1 MRLSK
6 YAIGAKLAFLDV
18 ESFMKKI
25 KTAVIGVGYLGK
37 FHAEKYSLLP
47 EAELVAVCDSDSQ
60 RANEI
65 ATRLGVRSYTDYRQ
79 LLAGQVEAV
88 TIAVPTVLHYEVAKF
103 FLSQGIHVLLEKPIA
118 TTLAEAEELV
128 KLAKQHKITLQ
139 IGHLERFN
147 TVMRALHKILDQPV
161 FIESYRLAPFRPR
174 GTDINVVLD
183 LMIHDIDI
191 IQDIV
196 GAPITNIV
204 ANGAPVL
211 SQQID
216 IANARLQ
223 FANGCVANVTAS
235 RISVEVVRKLRV
247 FQHDAYITVNL
258 HNKKLTVR
266 RKGHNEMFPGIP
278 EIVSEEQAFGQ
289 GDALRDEVTAFL
301 EAIRDNT
308 PPLVSG
314 EAGTQALATALRITD
329 IVTKQSADFAQ
340 GVAANEK

>member
-1 MRLSK
+1 MNR
-6 YAIGAKLAFLDV
+6 
-18 ESFMKKI
+18 I

-47 EAELVAVCDSDSQ
+47 EAELVAVCDTDQQ

-65 ATRLGVRSYTDYRQ
+65 ATRLGVRSYTDYQ
-79 LLAGQVEAV
+79 QLAGQVEAV
-88 TIAVPTVLHYEVAKF
+88 TIAVPTLLHYEVAKF

-118 TTLAEAEELV
+118 TTVPEAEELV
-128 KLAKQHKITLQ
+128 KLAKKRQLILQ

-147 TVMRALHKILDQPV
+147 TVMRALYKILEQPV

-174 GTDINVVLD
+174 GTDVNVVLD

-196 GAPITNIV
+196 GASIINIV

-211 SQQID
+211 SPEID

-235 RISVEVVRKLRV
+235 RISVDVIRKLRI

-289 GDALRDEVTAFL
+289 GDALRDEVAAFL
-301 EAIRDNT
+301 EAIRNGT

-329 IVTKQSADFAQ
+329 IVTKQSAHFAN
-340 GVAANEK
+340 AAATYEK